1 MKQERL
7 KEGQFYHI
15 YNRGN
20 NRRDLFLE
28 PVHYEHFL
36 ALYDKYVTPV
46 AETLAWVLM
55 GNHFHFVVRIKE
67 NVVYKYSKSDANSQS
82 GFNADSPDSYR
93 GEDAVRLPKKGPAAD
108 LTASAR
114 PVNVGRK
121 EEKNDFQKYSNADR
135 SRDAVRL
142 PRKGPAADL
151 TASARPVNVENTTKG
166 DLSVPIVPIAIG
178 IGRTPDNVEPK
189 LMNRSW
195 FEDHKWETIEMESYD
210 GIGKPKKPVPHRHFA
225 HLFNAYARY
234 FNKRTD
240 GTGNLFERPFK
251 RKLVHNEDYLRQVIL
266 YVHNNPIHHG
276 FCSHPLEYPW
286 SSYITCVSEKLTKLK
301 RESVLNLFNERD
313 NFKKQHNQ
321 QINLEKIEKYL
332 ELDEVDYSIEL
343 TDSFN
348 ADSPDSYRGEDA
360 VRLPNKTT
368 KGDFVEYSNADRSI
382 DAVRLQDKTTKGDL
396 SACKAPDNVGNK
408 RIGQKDADGV
418 RFDQFNADSPDS
430 YRGEDAVRLPNEATK
445 GD

>member
-1 MKQERL
+1 
-7 KEGQFYHI
+7 
-15 YNRGN
+15 
-20 NRRDLFLE
+20 
-28 PVHYEHFL
+28 
-36 ALYDKYVTPV
+36 
-46 AETLAWVLM
+46 
-55 GNHFHFVVRIKE
+55 
-67 NVVYKYSKSDANSQS
+67 
-82 GFNADSPDSYR
+82 
-93 GEDAVRLPKKGPAAD
+93 
-108 LTASAR
+108 
-114 PVNVGRK
+114 
-121 EEKNDFQKYSNADR
+121 
-135 SRDAVRL
+135 
-142 PRKGPAADL
+142 
-151 TASARPVNVENTTKG
+151 
-166 DLSVPIVPIAIG
+166 
-178 IGRTPDNVEPK
+178 
-189 LMNRSW
+189 MNRSW
-195 FEDHKWETIEMESYD
+195 FEDHKWETIEMELYD

-286 SSYITCVSEKLTKLK
+286 SSYITCVSEKPTKLK

-348 ADSPDSYRGEDA
+348 AGSPGSYRGEDA
-360 VRLPNKTT
+360 DRLPNEAT
-368 KGDFVEYSNADRSI
+368 KGDLSASARPVNVGRKEEKNDFQKHSNAGSPGSYRDQRRAEDADEVRFDQFNADRSR

-396 SACKAPDNVGNK
+396 TASVRPVNVERKVVKDEVQSAFNAVRSIDADRLTKKVPAADLIVPIAIGIGKAPDNVEEK
-408 RIGQKDADGV
+408 K
-418 RFDQFNADSPDS
+418 
-430 YRGEDAVRLPNEATK
+430 
-445 GD
+445 